1 MSAYTTTSIPSEPDT
16 FKARSQR
23 KAIAATLMV
32 SILMCWISMEAVK
45 YTGLVIPP
53 LLTMAM
59 HLVYFIGLGV
69 FFWKRRGT
77 PIEEA

>member
-1 MSAYTTTSIPSEPDT
+1 
-16 FKARSQR
+16 
-23 KAIAATLMV
+23 
-32 SILMCWISMEAVK
+32 MEAVK